1 MNRNAF
7 LKSAL
12 GMSVGAMPLLS
23 LSRNNGIDIKR
34 FIEIWQISEEL
45 TLEFAEAMPQ
55 KEYNFRPAGL
65 EDVYSYGE
73 QMQHIAENN
82 INLLSRYIT
91 DEAPPDLSY
100 QNDLDKESIKNN
112 ISTSFRYGTESM
124 QKLSRY
130 DLFAEVEFG
139 GLNIP
144 RWHVLFIAQD
154 HTTHHCGQS
163 VVYLNANGYS
173 PPNYRKW

>member
-1 MNRNAF
+1 M
-7 LKSAL
+7 
-12 GMSVGAMPLLS
+12 GVGAMPLFMPK
-23 LSRNNGIDIKR
+23 RNDGISIDR
-34 FIEIWQISEEL
+34 LIEIWQISEEL

-55 KEYNFRPAGL
+55 EEYNFRPAGL
-65 EDVYSYGE
+65 DDVFSYGE

-91 DEAPPDLSY
+91 DEAPPDLPY
-100 QNDLDKESIKNN
+100 QTDMDKESIKKN
-112 ISTSFRYGTESM
+112 ISSSFKYGTESM
-124 QKLSRY
+124 QNLSRD
-130 DLFAEVEFG
+130 DLFADVEFG
-139 GLNIP
+139 GRNIP